1 MKKTWISCIKEI
13 LTWHSW
19 VDLTRPSLSQ
29 QLQPITFFQGHLLG
43 RVKFPWNQNKEAWPR
58 SIGES
63 SLTWDSSRLAT
74 LPHSSICILLLKIY
88 LFIIHM
94 QRKFR
99 NFYDVN
105 VEMWNIPHRLT
116 CLSPLVHTWWWC
128 LGRWPLGLW
137 PTSRKF
143 PRMQFEGGCPPSGS
157 DPNSLFIKLWG
168 EFTSHS
174 CCWTSTMT
182 SPHQRVETAYQSK
195 VLLP

>member
-63 SLTWDSSRLAT
+63 SLTWDSSCLAT

-116 CLSPLVHTWWWC
+116 CLSPWSTHGGGVW
-128 LGRWPLGLW
+128 GDGLW
-137 PTSRKF
+137 DYGLLAESFK
-143 PRMQFEGGCPPSGS
+143 EC
-157 DPNSLFIKLWG
+157 SLKGNVHLLVLTQILCL
-168 EFTSHS
+168 SS
-174 CCWTSTMT
+174 CEES
-182 SPHQRVETAYQSK
+182 SPHTPAAEHPPWPPLIK
-195 VLLP
+195 E